1 MAAVVLLDLRD
12 PAASITERQRLMAQ
26 IHGEDHKA
34 LATLLDYRVG
44 QLEERVEANG
54 RTAAAAAVE
63 VAKVSGKLDTLIDL
77 HTASVERFDAHLE
90 KGDQP
95 AAFRITPV
103 WLFAGASAVIAW
115 ATAAYVAG
123 KAHTDRF
130 VTWFL
135 NLIGA

>member
-1 MAAVVLLDLRD
+1 MAAVVHLDVYE
-12 PAASITERQRLMAQ
+12 PAAPCTERQRLMAN
-26 IHGEDHKA
+26 IKGEDHQA

-44 QLEERVEANG
+44 ELEEKVEENG
-54 RTAAAAAVE
+54 RTATAAAIE
-63 VAKVSGKLDTLIDL
+63 VGKVSAKIDTLIDM

-90 KGDQP
+90 KGDQS
-95 AAFRITPV
+95 AAFRVTPT

-123 KAHTDRF
+123 KVHTDRF
-130 VTWFL
+130 VAWFL